1 MSFLQNWLWK
11 CPWEILNVLAKHF
24 VIVEMSILKHRLE
37 IVKLCTEGPDYEFCS
52 ETLIKKHF
60 LALFSSP
67 EPNQG
72 WSTCKLAFLIEICP
86 LTVIV
91 VVNIV
96 IVNVVN
102 FSRFHVLRQNHET
115 ISNKLGIKALIWLK
129 GIQVNSTEGLCSS
142 PREDSSNKLKYID
155 SF

>member
-1 MSFLQNWLWK
+1 MN
-11 CPWEILNVLAKHF
+11 F
-24 VIVEMSILKHRLE
+24 V
-37 IVKLCTEGPDYEFCS
+37 VKPYQE
-52 ETLIKKHF
+52 
-60 LALFSSP
+60 ALFSSP
-67 EPNQG
+67 EHNQG
-72 WSTCKLAFLIEICP
+72 LSTCKLAFLIEICP

-96 IVNVVN
+96 INL
-102 FSRFHVLRQNHET
+102 SRFHVLLQNHET

-129 GIQVNSTEGLCSS
+129 GIQVNSNEGLCSS